1 VSKLQA
7 PRHPRVDRDLPSAE
21 RLRLGRVHE
30 LLLLAGPPSEV
41 PVSLLEPLELPP
53 DRLQAR
59 VLRLV
64 PLQQRRARGRIAR
77 VCAVAATA
85 AAVVALSADQLT
97 ATEGT
102 PAFTAA
108 TVVRMYGTA
117 ADPLA
122 SATISLGSHDA
133 AGNWPMRLSVR
144 HLRPL
149 ARGNYY
155 ELYLTKNGHP
165 LASCG
170 TFNVARDTTVV
181 RLNAPYDLDE
191 YNGWMIA
198 RQKPGHTPSSALLTT
213 TAL

>member
-1 VSKLQA
+1 MNKPQA
-7 PRHPRVDRDLPSAE
+7 PRHPRVDRDLPVAE
-21 RLRLGRVHE
+21 RFRLGRVHE
-30 LLLLAGPPSEV
+30 LLLLAGPPPEL
-41 PVSLLEPLELPP
+41 PISLLQPLEPP
-53 DRLQAR
+53 HGRLQVQ
-59 VLRLV
+59 VLRFV
-64 PLQQRRARGRIAR
+64 PPQQRRARGLIVRL
-77 VCAVAATA
+77 CAVAAA
-85 AAVVALSADQLT
+85 AAVVALSVDQLT
-97 ATEGT
+97 ASEGT

-108 TVVRMYGTA
+108 AIVRMYGTV

-122 SATISLGSHDA
+122 SATISLGSRDA

-191 YNGWMIA
+191 YNGWIIT
-198 RQKPGHTPSSALLTT
+198 RQRPGRSPSSALLTT